1 MTNRTGK
8 EFRPTATLDE
18 VTGSNH
24 LNVKVE
30 VKMEKVSGGNHSKLT
45 GTDSLS
51 E

>member
-30 VKMEKVSGGNHSKLT
+30 VEMEKVSGGKHSELA
-45 GTDSLS
+45 GTNSLS